1 MRLRLFG
8 CLCAILTILAAAF
21 ALYRPLVESNTRYF
35 RHEDDG
41 HHFNHTVEMAKN
53 RDFNPHYFKKPSL
66 HFYLRI
72 PIVVAS
78 AAWAKRHGELQSI
91 KEIRTRDPY
100 GLSKYAYTSSHPTIL
115 RWSRFGSVASTL
127 LLITL
132 TFILAYQLSS
142 SITVSA
148 FAACTTTVSNE
159 VLRNSHIIGVDI
171 LMALLCVACSVLSVW
186 AYKRYSPAK
195 LALCAL
201 VAGLAGSAK
210 YNAAPIALVPL
221 VVWYLRAHSRASVFI
236 PLLLPLMGLV
246 LGSPYIV
253 ASFPEFWKDMT
264 YEVWHYGVAGHEGNV
279 APRGIPQAIF
289 YGRWLLDDGVGIAP
303 ALLAFVGLV
312 AISRQR
318 DRVAMVF
325 LAFPFAYAGLMIMQ
339 KANFTRNMI
348 VLVPYVAV
356 LGALG
361 LRAIVSRISRQELRA
376 VMYFALA
383 ALSLVQMTHTSM
395 NTIAEAVQHR
405 DSRDTLATWLTQ
417 EQLRDY
423 EIAVAGPLQIPFH
436 LFALPG
442 VDSFDPEVSSAA
454 LLAQR
459 GYDYIVTPKNIAIS
473 EQLQQVLPLETTIAG
488 ATSPQRVPENPAIS
502 IFRVPPETIR
512 TLASEA
518 PAKLSLTVTGSG
530 LSPVCPNSSES
541 YCWLSNRITT
551 LEFSPTIS
559 PPRSFILEAMSPW
572 AAQTMSVV
580 TGQGKE
586 LAAIALDTPGK
597 WSTLHLTIP
606 SELAPSELPLRIRV
620 TRISSPS
627 SRGSSNDSRR
637 LGVALRRI
645 MPGESREK
653 PLQESLRR

>member
-8 CLCAILTILAAAF
+8 CLCALLTILAGAF

-41 HHFNHTVEMAKN
+41 HHFNRTVEMAKN

-100 GLSKYAYTSSHPTIL
+100 GLSKYAYTASHPTIL
-115 RWSRFGSVASTL
+115 QWSRFGSVASTL

-142 SITVSA
+142 SIMVSA

-171 LMALLCVACSVLSVW
+171 LMALLCVACSVLGVW

-221 VVWYLRAHSRASVFI
+221 AVWYLRAHSRASLFI
-236 PLLLPLMGLV
+236 PLLLPLVGLV

-253 ASFPEFWKDMT
+253 ASFPEFWRDMT

-289 YGRWLLDDGVGIAP
+289 YGGWLLDEGVGIAP
-303 ALLAFVGLV
+303 ALLAFIGLV
-312 AISRQR
+312 ATLRQR
-318 DRVAMVF
+318 DRVALVL
-325 LAFPFAYAGLMIMQ
+325 LAFPFAYASLMIMQ

-348 VLVPYVAV
+348 VLVPYVA
-356 LGALG
+356 LLAALG
-361 LRAIVSRISRQELRA
+361 LRAVVSRISRQELRT
-376 VMYFALA
+376 VTYFALA
-383 ALSLVQMTHTSM
+383 AFSLVQITRASLR
-395 NTIAEAVQHR
+395 TIAEALQHR

-417 EQLRDY
+417 DQLRDY
-423 EIAVAGPLQIPFH
+423 EVAVAGPLQIPFH

-442 VDSFDPEVSSAA
+442 VDSFDPEASSAA

-459 GYDYIVTPKNIAIS
+459 GYDYIVTPENIPIS
-473 EQLQQVLPLETTIAG
+473 EHLRQVLPIENTIAG
-488 ATSPQRVPENPAIS
+488 TTTPRRVPENPAIT
-502 IFRVPPETIR
+502 IFRVPPEAIR
-512 TLASEA
+512 ALASEA
-518 PAKLSLTVTGSG
+518 PAKLTLAVDDSAV
-530 LSPVCPNSSES
+530 SPVCPNSSES

-551 LEFSPTIS
+551 LEISPSIS
-559 PPRSFILEAMSPW
+559 PPRSFTLEAMSPW
-572 AAQTMSVV
+572 AEQTISV
-580 TGQGKE
+580 TTDQGKE
-586 LAAIALDTPGK
+586 LATLTLDTPGT
-597 WSTLHLTIP
+597 WSTLHITIP
-606 SELAPSELPLRIRV
+606 SDLLPGEIPLQISV
-620 TRISSPS
+620 SRISSPASRS
-627 SRGSSNDSRR
+627 SSKDSRR

-645 MPGESREK
+645 MPGETREK
-653 PLQESLRR
+653 R

>member
-8 CLCAILTILAAAF
+8 CLCALLTILVVAF

-41 HHFNHTVEMAKN
+41 HHFNRTVEMAKS
-53 RDFNPHYFKKPSL
+53 RDLNPHYFKKPSL

-72 PIVVAS
+72 PIVMAS
-78 AAWAKRHGELQSI
+78 AARAKRNGELQSI

-100 GLSKYAYTSSHPTIL
+100 GLSRYAYTASHPTVV

-127 LLITL
+127 LLIAL
-132 TFILAYQLSS
+132 TFILTYQLSS
-142 SITVSA
+142 SITASA
-148 FAACTTTVSNE
+148 FAAYATAVSNE

-171 LMALLCVACSVLSVW
+171 LMALLCVACSVLGVW
-186 AYKRYSPAK
+186 AYKKYSPAK

-221 VVWYLRAHSRASVFI
+221 AVWYLRAHNRSSLFI
-236 PLLLPLMGLV
+236 PLLLPLVGLV

-253 ASFPEFWKDMT
+253 ASFPEFWRDMT

-289 YGRWLLDDGVGIAP
+289 YGRWLLDEGVGIAP
-303 ALLAFVGLV
+303 ALLAFIGLV
-312 AISRQR
+312 ATLRQR
-318 DRVAMVF
+318 DRVTLVL
-325 LAFPFAYAGLMIMQ
+325 LAFPFAYASLMIMQ

-348 VLVPYVAV
+348 ALVPYVA
-356 LGALG
+356 LLAALG
-361 LRAIVSRISRQELRA
+361 LRVVVSHISRQELRA
-376 VMYFALA
+376 VTYFALA
-383 ALSLVQMTHTSM
+383 AFSLAQMTRTSM
-395 NTIAEAVQHR
+395 STIAEAVQHR

-417 EQLRDY
+417 DQLRDY
-423 EIAVAGPLQIPFH
+423 EVAVAGPLQIPFH

-442 VDSFDPEVSSAA
+442 VDSFDPEISSPA

-473 EQLQQVLPLETTIAG
+473 EHLRQVLPIETTIAG
-488 ATSPQRVPENPAIS
+488 TTAPRRVPENPAIT
-502 IFRVPPETIR
+502 IFRVPREAIR

-518 PAKLSLTVTGSG
+518 PAKLPLTVTDSTVN
-530 LSPVCPNSSES
+530 PVCANSSES
-541 YCWLSNRITT
+541 YCWLSHRITA
-551 LEFSPTIS
+551 LEISPTIS
-559 PPRSFILEAMSPW
+559 LPHSFTLEAMSPW
-572 AAQTMSVV
+572 TEQTMSVI

-586 LAAIALDTPGK
+586 LATLALNTPGA
-597 WSTLHLTIP
+597 WSTLHVTIP
-606 SELAPSELPLRIRV
+606 SDLLPGELPLRIRV
-620 TRISSPS
+620 ARISSPASRS
-627 SRGSSNDSRR
+627 SSKDSRR

-645 MPGESREK
+645 MPGEIREK
-653 PLQESLRR
+653 P